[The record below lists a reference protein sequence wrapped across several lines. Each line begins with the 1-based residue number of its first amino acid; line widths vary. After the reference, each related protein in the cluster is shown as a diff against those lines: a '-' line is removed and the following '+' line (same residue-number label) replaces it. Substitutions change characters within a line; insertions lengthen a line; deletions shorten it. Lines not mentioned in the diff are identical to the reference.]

1 MFISHKSYLE
11 GRPGFPGLGR
21 IAWRMIERETV
32 NPWYH
37 VSLRFTVDGRQCTK
51 SLMPNDASLLSDL
64 LALQSPTFLIDHVQV
79 VTAPWLNG
87 GSLERMEKLLSLVIG
102 CDQNGERVML
112 HTVASGAVYSSIPDC
127 LDVSSLS
134 NIQTIYEYTK
144 SAHSPA
150 QECA

>member
-11 GRPGFPGLGR
+11 GHPGFPGPGR
-21 IAWRMIERETV
+21 TAWRMIERETV
-32 NPWYH
+32 SPWYH
-37 VSLRFTVDGRQCTK
+37 VSLRFTEDGRQSTK

-102 CDQNGERVML
+102 YDQNGESVML
-112 HTVASGAVYSSIPDC
+112 HTVASGMVYSSTPDC

>member
-1 MFISHKSYLE
+1 M
-11 GRPGFPGLGR
+11 
-21 IAWRMIERETV
+21 ERESMD
-32 NPWYH
+32 PWYH
-37 VSLRFTVDGRQCTK
+37 VRIRLTEDGRQSTK

-64 LALQSPTFLIDHVQV
+64 LALQSSTFLIDHVQV

-112 HTVASGAVYSSIPDC
+112 HTVASGAVYSSSPDC

-134 NIQTIYEYTK
+134 NLQTIYEYTK
-144 SAHSPA
+144 NAHSPV

>member
-11 GRPGFPGLGR
+11 GLPGFPGLGR

-37 VSLRFTVDGRQCTK
+37 VSLRFTVEGRQSTK

-102 CDQNGERVML
+102 YDQNGECVML